1 MMKSVSIMKKE
12 KNEIIPISPVIDIT
26 QKDKF
31 NLEIKGTYTPITII
45 DDTKMRDKSINI
57 KIEESPEN
65 PYDLIISGTVY
76 LSKNFSDNMIPI
88 VKFKKEYYDKIV
100 TGKKTQT
107 LRMARK
113 KLDVHEGET
122 IKAIFPGTTKEALL
136 HITKIG
142 YKQFKSV
149 DQEDAEREGYETLKE
164 LREDLKKIY
173 PLLEQFDRLY
183 YYQFELISEV
193 ET

>member
-1 MMKSVSIMKKE
+1 MKKE
-12 KNEIIPISPVIDIT
+12 KNEIIPINPVIDIT
-26 QKDKF
+26 PKDKF
-31 NLEIKGTYTPITII
+31 NLEIKGTYTPII
-45 DDTKMRDKSINI
+45 
-57 KIEESPEN
+57 
-65 PYDLIISGTVY
+65 
-76 LSKNFSDNMIPI
+76 SDNMIPI

-113 KLDVHEGET
+113 KLDVHENET
-122 IKAIFPGTTKEALL
+122 CKAIFPGITKEALL

-164 LREDLKKIY
+164 LREDLKQIY
-173 PLLEQFDRLY
+173 PLLEPFVRLY
-183 YYQFELISEV
+183 YYQFKFISEV
-193 ET
+193 E

>member
-1 MMKSVSIMKKE
+1 MKKE

-26 QKDKF
+26 PKDKF

-113 KLDVHEGET
+113 KLDVHENET
-122 IKAIFPGTTKEALL
+122 CKAIFPGITKEALL

-164 LREDLKKIY
+164 LREDLKQIY
-173 PLLEQFDRLY
+173 PLLEPFDRLY
-183 YYQFELISEV
+183 YYQFKFISEV
-193 ET
+193 E

>member
-1 MMKSVSIMKKE
+1 MKKE

-26 QKDKF
+26 PKDKF

-113 KLDVHEGET
+113 KLDVHENET
-122 IKAIFPGTTKEALL
+122 CKAIFPGTTKEALL

-149 DQEDAEREGYETLKE
+149 DQEDAKREGYETLKE

>member
-26 QKDKF
+26 PKDKF
-31 NLEIKGTYTPITII
+31 NLEIKGTYTPII
-45 DDTKMRDKSINI
+45 
-57 KIEESPEN
+57 
-65 PYDLIISGTVY
+65 
-76 LSKNFSDNMIPI
+76 SDNMIPI

-113 KLDVHEGET
+113 KLDVHENET
-122 IKAIFPGTTKEALL
+122 CKAIFPGITKEALL

-164 LREDLKKIY
+164 LREDLKQIY
-173 PLLEQFDRLY
+173 PLLEPFDRLY
-183 YYQFELISEV
+183 YYQFKFISEV
-193 ET
+193 E